1 MSRNARAEALL
12 ASLNA
17 GARKVT
23 SESRNENKQNKSRA
37 SRFDHIEK
45 KSKKR
50 SRVLCLT
57 ELAFPFD
64 PRTGEETE
72 TANAE
77 NFYRPSSSTETA
89 VATFK
94 MLAND
99 NPELKEFYELKA
111 GVDNWDVSD
120 LEEVNSTDMK
130 VFSRYRKPVV
140 FTQVVV
146 DVEIPA
152 MTGKDS
158 VVQYLVNIDRD
169 AETQEVV
176 GEMHPLLKVNK
187 LFNDRAWTARKEFE
201 DNYRTGKEPKLN
213 EKDLKEKRRSFY
225 KDMAVSGEHPVNY
238 ALCIELPLDEQ
249 LNLNAQLK
257 GLEDKDIKELF
268 KLHKY
273 SHNFRKAIDLF
284 TNGTNIKNDLC
295 TNFFEVDMI
304 CSDDTDKG
312 ALGLNTTF
320 GKVDSSDSISKHD
333 DYEAFN
339 ISLMNVLDSEE
350 FAEEVDA
357 QFKRSSFARKFGDE
371 EEAMLYDALK
381 SVFKLEDAR
390 VTDKVIIQNQEVI
403 TRAFGDAGM
412 DRVISAMGEGQLPDA
427 LDEVEAKKAGDA
439 YTLDKYSEEDN
450 PAQGADINAL
460 LNKGAN
466 TEVLIEDEI

>member
-1 MSRNARAEALL
+1 MSKRNERAEALL

-17 GARKVT
+17 GTRKVT

-50 SRVLCLT
+50 SRLLALT
-57 ELAFPFD
+57 ELVFPFD

-72 TANAE
+72 TANSE

-89 VATFK
+89 I
-94 MLAND
+94 LAIKTLASED
-99 NPELKEFYELKA
+99 EKLKDFYALKA
-111 GVDNWDVSD
+111 GVDDWDVSN

-130 VFSRYRKPVV
+130 IFSKFRKPIV
-140 FTQVVV
+140 FTQTVV

-152 MTGKDS
+152 MTGKDT
-158 VVQYLVNIDRD
+158 VVQYLVDIDRD

-176 GEMHPLLKVNK
+176 GETHPLLKVNK

-201 DNYRTGKEPKLN
+201 DNYRSGKEPKLN

-284 TNGTNIKNDLC
+284 TSGTNIKNDLC
-295 TNFFEVDMI
+295 NNFYEVDMI

-320 GKVDSSDSISKHD
+320 GKVDSSDSISKND
-333 DYEAFN
+333 DYNAFN
-339 ISLMNVLDSEE
+339 DSLMNVMDSET
-350 FAEEVDA
+350 FAEEMDA
-357 QFKRSSFARKFGDE
+357 QFKRSSFARKFGTE
-371 EEAMLYDALK
+371 EEAMLFDALK
-381 SVFKLEDAR
+381 SVFKLEDNR

-403 TRAFGDAGM
+403 TRAFGESGM
-412 DRVISAMGEGQLPDA
+412 NAVVQAMSEGELPDA
-427 LDEVEAKKAGDA
+427 LDEVEAKKAGNE
-439 YTLDKYSEEDN
+439 YTLDKYTEDEN
-450 PAQGADINAL
+450 SAQGADISKL
-460 LNKGAN
+460 LNPNK
-466 TEVLIEDEI
+466 EVLIEDEI